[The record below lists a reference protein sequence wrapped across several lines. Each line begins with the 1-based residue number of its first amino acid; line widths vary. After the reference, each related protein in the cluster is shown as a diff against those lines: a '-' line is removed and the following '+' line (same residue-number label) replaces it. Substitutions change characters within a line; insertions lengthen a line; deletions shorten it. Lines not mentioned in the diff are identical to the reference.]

1 MSIVRAAICVLAV
14 FGGYVLYAA
23 PAEHSVSP
31 SRQFV
36 IYGADAATRGAVSNL
51 AERTKADFLVLLQ
64 QRDNWRVPIV
74 VNLQP
79 QQANLPEVPPAG
91 LRFSQTGFGLK
102 LQLDLII
109 AKNLNASL
117 IEREL
122 LRAILLEMIY
132 RKESDIAAGTAF
144 VEPPDW
150 LLDGV
155 LALGPGREHGYLI
168 EALTATN
175 KAPSLETF
183 LRQRRELLDSSGRIL
198 YRAYSF
204 ALVQMLIDGREGP
217 ARLAR
222 YISHLSDA
230 SNEPLANLKAHFPVV
245 VGDAEGSWQ
254 LTLRRL
260 KDFQTSQLL
269 TFAESDRRLDE
280 LLRVKISQ
288 TNTPAKAATLD
299 EFAQRK
305 ISPSEKIALSEMSRK
320 LLVFIAQANPVLRPI
335 GREYQQITALLVR
348 GKRRGIAKRLSHL
361 EATRKQLAARMND
374 IDDYM
379 NWFEA
384 TQMKNG
390 SGNFTDYLKAVD
402 QSQLS
407 ESKRRDPLSVYVD
420 AVENQFEN

>member
-1 MSIVRAAICVLAV
+1 MACAAICISAV
-14 FGGYVLYAA
+14 FAGYVLDAA
-23 PAEHSVSP
+23 PSEHSVSP

-36 IYGADAATRGAVSNL
+36 IYGADAAMRGAVSNL

-132 RKESDIAAGTAF
+132 RKESHIAAGTAF

-155 LALGPGREHGYLI
+155 LALAPGRDQGYLI
-168 EALTATN
+168 EALTAAN
-175 KAPSLETF
+175 KAASLETF
-183 LRQRRELLDSSGRIL
+183 LQQRPELLDSSGRIL

-204 ALVQMLIDGREGP
+204 ALVQMLIDGRGGP

-230 SNEPLANLKAHFPVV
+230 SNEPLANLKAHFPII

-269 TFAESDRRLDE
+269 TFAESKRRLDE

-305 ISPSEKIALSEMSRK
+305 ISPSEKMALSEMSRN

-348 GKRRGIAKRLSHL
+348 GKRRGIAKRLWNL

-374 IDDYM
+374 IDDFM